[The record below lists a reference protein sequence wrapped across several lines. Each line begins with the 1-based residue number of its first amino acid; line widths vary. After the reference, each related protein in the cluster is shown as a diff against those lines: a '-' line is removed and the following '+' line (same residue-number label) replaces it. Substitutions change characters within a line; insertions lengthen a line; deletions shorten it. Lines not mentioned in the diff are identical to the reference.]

1 MTPADIYQRHLDQ
14 LRSEPARR
22 HVDSSRLDAEVAVR
36 MAVTGHS
43 REQIAEA
50 IRTGARSDRPGE
62 RRDWDHYA
70 RRATDFAFS
79 PPGQELRD
87 RLAGHRQKLMRLEG
101 RQDELELLRGL
112 GGPLR
117 RL

>member
-1 MTPADIYQRHLDQ
+1 MKPADIYRRHLDE
-14 LRSEPARR
+14 LRSERSGRR
-22 HVDSSRLDAEVAVR
+22 ADSSRLDAEVAVR

-43 REQIAEA
+43 REQITDA
-50 IRTGARSDRPGE
+50 ISAGARNARPRE
-62 RRDWDHYA
+62 KRDWDHYA

-79 PPGQELRD
+79 PPGQELSD
-87 RLAGHRQKLMRLEG
+87 RLANHRQRLIRLEG
-101 RQDELELLRGL
+101 RQDEIELLRRL